1 MIAWL
6 YFFKQTKKG
15 VSRSIYID
23 SYSVKIEGEDHKAK
37 GKVKPMV
44 NKLNM
49 SSKDGMNSKA
59 FIDMVE
65 QIGDSHDSHC
75 DIHIDVIMKQ
85 HRY

>member
-1 MIAWL
+1 M
-6 YFFKQTKKG
+6 
-15 VSRSIYID
+15 SIYID

-37 GKVKPMV
+37 GKAKPIV
-44 NKLNM
+44 DKLNM

-65 QIGDSHDSHC
+65 QIGDSHDARC
-75 DIHIDVIMKQ
+75 DVHFTVVMKQ

>member
-1 MIAWL
+1 M
-6 YFFKQTKKG
+6 
-15 VSRSIYID
+15 SIYID
-23 SYSVKIEGEDHKAK
+23 SYSVKIEGEDHEAK
-37 GKVKPMV
+37 GKVKPIV

-49 SSKDGMNSKA
+49 SSKDGMNSKN

-75 DIHIDVIMKQ
+75 AIHIDVTMKQ

>member
-1 MIAWL
+1 M
-6 YFFKQTKKG
+6 
-15 VSRSIYID
+15 SIYID

-37 GKVKPMV
+37 GRAKPMV

-59 FIDMVE
+59 FIDLVE
-65 QIGDSHDSHC
+65 QIGDSHDARC
-75 DIHIDVIMKQ
+75 DVHFKVIMKQ

>member
-1 MIAWL
+1 M
-6 YFFKQTKKG
+6 
-15 VSRSIYID
+15 SIYID
-23 SYSVKIEGEDHKAK
+23 SYNIKIEGEDHDAK
-37 GKVKPMV
+37 GKEKPIVTKM
-44 NKLNM
+44 NM
-49 SSKDGMNSKA
+49 SSKDGMNSKN

>member
-1 MIAWL
+1 M
-6 YFFKQTKKG
+6 
-15 VSRSIYID
+15 SIYID

-37 GKVKPMV
+37 GKAKPIV

-65 QIGDSHDSHC
+65 QIGDSHDANC

>member
-1 MIAWL
+1 M
-6 YFFKQTKKG
+6 
-15 VSRSIYID
+15 SIYID

-37 GKVKPMV
+37 GRAKPMV

-59 FIDMVE
+59 FVDLVE
-65 QIGDSHDSHC
+65 QIGNSHDAMC
-75 DIHIDVIMKQ
+75 DVHFKVIMKQ

>member
-1 MIAWL
+1 M
-6 YFFKQTKKG
+6 
-15 VSRSIYID
+15 SIYID
-23 SYSVKIEGEDHKAK
+23 KYNIKIEGEDHEAK
-37 GKVKPMV
+37 GKEKPIVTKM
-44 NKLNM
+44 NM